1 MARKTKLVTISG
13 NADNRDNGKTFVV
26 TEMPAVQAEKW
37 AFRALTAMGRNGMD
51 VPDDA
56 LDAGVAGLLA
66 VGVSKFLGM
75 GFADAEVLL
84 DEMFACVQFLPDPAR
99 PEVVRALIDDD
110 TEEVSTRFRL
120 RSEVLEL
127 HTGFSGG
134 AILSTLGAALS
145 PANGSSGTSTSPRGS
160 VRSSPRGSRRSKSS
174 KASTV

>member
-1 MARKTKLVTISG
+1 MARKTKTVVISG
-13 NADNRDNGKTFVV
+13 HDENRDNGKHFVL
-26 TEMPAVQAEKW
+26 TEMPAAQAEKW

-84 DEMFACVQFLPDPAR
+84 DEMFGCVQFLPDPAR
-99 PEVVRALIDDD
+99 PEVMRALVPDD

-127 HTGFSGG
+127 HTGFSGA
-134 AILSTLGAALS
+134 AILSTLGAALK
-145 PANGSSGTSTSPRGS
+145 PASGSSATSTSPRGS
-160 VRSSPRGSRRSKSS
+160 APRSPRGSRRSKSS
-174 KASTV
+174 KPSTA